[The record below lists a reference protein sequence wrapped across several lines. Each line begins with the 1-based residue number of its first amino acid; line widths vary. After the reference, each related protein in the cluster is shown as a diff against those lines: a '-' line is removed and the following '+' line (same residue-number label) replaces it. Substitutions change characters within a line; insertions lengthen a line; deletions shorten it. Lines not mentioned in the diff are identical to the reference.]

1 MDADRDP
8 VRSSPPRSRAM
19 GERLHGN
26 AYLLLALAGLCWS
39 GNHIIGRAVAGHV
52 PPLGIALV
60 RLGVSALILWP
71 FAHRHL
77 VRDWPVIRRH
87 LGTLTWLSLTG
98 GALFAGLQYVGLQ
111 YTTAL
116 NVSVMNSLAPV
127 LIVAASAAAFGDRL
141 SVLQMAGILLS
152 LAGVLVIITRA
163 DVHALTALQFNWGD
177 LLVLI
182 AMVGWSVYS
191 ACLRVA
197 PRVHWLSFA
206 FLFSALSA
214 AATLPFFAWEISHGF
229 VFQPTLLTIGALAY
243 VAIAP
248 SIVAM
253 VAWNRGVELI
263 GANRAGVFLHLIPL
277 FSVVLAGLF
286 LGETLMG
293 YHVAGFLLILAGV
306 WFAGRRI

>member
-1 MDADRDP
+1 MDADRA
-8 VRSSPPRSRAM
+8 PPRRTPRSHAIAD
-19 GERLHGN
+19 RLHGN
-26 AYLLLALAGLCWS
+26 AYLLLALASLCWS

-52 PPLGIALV
+52 PPLGVALV

-87 LGTLTWLSLTG
+87 LGTLTWLSLLG

-141 SVLQMAGILLS
+141 SLAQTAGILIS

-163 DVHALTALQFNWGD
+163 DIHVLAALEFNWGD

-182 AMVGWSVYS
+182 AMVGWAIYC
-191 ACLRVA
+191 ACLRIR
-197 PRVHWLSFA
+197 PRIHWLSFN
-206 FLFSALSA
+206 FLFSAISA
-214 AATLPFFAWEISHGF
+214 AATLPFFAWEVSSGF
-229 VFQPTLLTIGALAY
+229 AFQTTLLTIGALVY
-243 VAIAP
+243 VAIVP
-248 SIVAM
+248 SIIAM
-253 VAWNRGVELI
+253 IAWNRGIELI
-263 GANRAGVFLHLIPL
+263 GANRAGVFLHLVPL
-277 FSVVLAGLF
+277 FSVALAGLF
-286 LGETLMG
+286 LGEALMA
-293 YHVAGFLLILAGV
+293 YHVVGLLLILAGV
-306 WFAGRRI
+306 WLAGRRT